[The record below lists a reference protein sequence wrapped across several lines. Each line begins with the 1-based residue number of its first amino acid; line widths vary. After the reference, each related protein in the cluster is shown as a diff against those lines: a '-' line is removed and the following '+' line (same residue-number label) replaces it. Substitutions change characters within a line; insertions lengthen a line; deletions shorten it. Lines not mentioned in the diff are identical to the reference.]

1 MALSLGELI
10 AYIDVETSGAEL
22 KLSEFQRKLDR
33 TGSSVSGKFKDVGS
47 RVSDVGGEVG
57 GVGRDLTKL
66 TAPAGAAALA
76 VGGITAALGWGR
88 LTSIDSAQAQ
98 LRGLGYEAEDVERIS
113 AQVSSALEGGM
124 MDLGSGTRVAAGALA
139 AGVSEGKELERYIGL
154 VDAAAI
160 GMNATTDE
168 TALIFNRIEGTGK
181 VMRTELDMVE
191 QRMPGFSSALAKHL
205 GVSTEEFQKMVTDGK
220 VSADDFKD
228 VMENFAGGMAN
239 EYSKSWEGMVSNTKA
254 YVGIIGQSL
263 LGGVFEQSKD
273 SIAGLIEWLKDP
285 EVQARAAELGQ
296 SIGSAFSQ
304 VVGVV
309 RGVIDWFLQLDGTWQ
324 KVILAAVG
332 FAVAIGPVLII
343 LGKIIG
349 TVGTMISV
357 VGTVIGWVSKL
368 SVVFTWVGKVISLA
382 SWALRAL
389 WVVMAANPVGA
400 IIAGI
405 TLLVAGLVW
414 FFTKTETGKKIWEKV
429 WGAIKAA
436 AGAVADWFV
445 NNALPLFV
453 AAWDGIKA
461 AALAVADWVTGTLVP
476 WLQSA
481 WEAIASAAKWLYESV
496 IKPVWNGIKVAIALV
511 VAAVMTYIDLWMAVF
526 RTVVA
531 PVFKWLYNSV
541 IKPVWNAIKAAI
553 SAVVAW
559 FKDTAVPFL
568 KTAIDVAKTTF
579 ENFKRGL
586 QIIWR
591 FVKDRVINPVF
602 NWFKGTVVAGL
613 TSAVQ
618 TIKAK
623 FEQFKL
629 GLRIIWSFIKNTVIN
644 PVYSWFKGTV
654 VNGLASAVQTVRS
667 KFESFKNGLNTIWKN
682 IKSKVIDPV
691 YRWFKDTVV
700 GGLKAATDKIKDAF
714 NTMKD
719 AVGKAWDKVKEK
731 AKAPIKFVVDTV
743 INKGIVKNFNKIAGK
758 FGVSKMSEVSVGFAS
773 GGVLPGYTPGRDVH
787 SFYSPSLGRLDLSG
801 GEAIM
806 RPEFTRAVGGAAGVK
821 KLNHQAINGQLRTDA
836 FASGGVW
843 NGPRHAYA
851 GGGVVGW
858 LKNKTSKA
866 ANWLQDKASWVK
878 DVVSDPLGT
887 FKKFASGLLDNVP
900 AAGVMTDLGKAAVN
914 KAAGWIGDFLKG
926 KGEVG
931 GEGSGYSGPL
941 GSGGSLADAS
951 RRARRHGLTMTS
963 GYRPGAR
970 TSSGSLS
977 MHGLNRARDYSNSYG
992 PTPQMMAF
1000 AREMLRETRPTE
1012 LLYSPLGSA
1021 NLHRGGRQYAN
1032 TGAVKRL
1039 HYNHVHVAFKK
1050 GGVLGHLGQ
1059 GYASGTLNATP
1070 GWHMVGE
1077 QGPELVRFK
1086 GGEQVK
1092 NTRETAEKLA
1102 STFGG
1107 SREDFLEFAEIVAEK
1122 VREGSKEG
1130 VSAGLSG
1137 SAGRARNTARMGV
1150 L

>member
-10 AYIDVETSGAEL
+10 AFIDVETSGAEL
-22 KLSEFQRKLDR
+22 KLSEFQRKLER

-47 RVSDVGGEVG
+47 KVSNVGGEVG

-88 LTSIDSAQAQ
+88 LTSVDSAQAQ
-98 LRGLGYEAEDVERIS
+98 LKGLGYEAGDVERIS

-160 GMNATTDE
+160 GMNTTTDE

-191 QRMPGFSSALAKHL
+191 QRMPGFSNAMAEHL
-205 GVSTEEFQKMVTDGK
+205 GVSSEKFQEMVSDGK
-220 VSADDFKD
+220 VSSDDFKD
-228 VMENFAGGMAN
+228 VMESFAGGMAN

-254 YVGIIGQSL
+254 YVGMIGQSL
-263 LGGVFEQSKD
+263 LGGVFEQSKE

-285 EVQARAAELGQ
+285 EVQGRAAELGQ

-304 VVGVV
+304 VVGIV

-324 KVILAAVG
+324 KVILAAAG
-332 FAVAIGPVLII
+332 FAVAIGPVLIL
-343 LGKIIG
+343 LGKII
-349 TVGTMISV
+349 TSVGTMITV
-357 VGTVIGWVSKL
+357 AGTVIGWISKL
-368 SVVFTWVGKVISLA
+368 SAVFGAVGKVISLA
-382 SWALRAL
+382 SWALKGL
-389 WVVMAANPVGA
+389 WAVMAANPVGA

-414 FFTKTETGKKIWEKV
+414 FFTKTETGQKIWEKV

-445 NNALPLFV
+445 NNVLPMFV

-461 AALAVADWVTGTLVP
+461 AASVVADWVTGTLVP
-476 WLQSA
+476 ALQSA
-481 WEAIASAAKWLYESV
+481 WQAIASAAQWLYNSV

-511 VAAVMTYIDLWMAVF
+511 VAAVMTYMDLWKAIF
-526 RTVVA
+526 QKTVA
-531 PVFKWLYNSV
+531 PLFRWLHKTV
-541 IKPVWNAIKAAI
+541 IVPVWNAIKAAI
-553 SAVVAW
+553 SAVVNW
-559 FKDTAVPFL
+559 FKNTAVPFL
-568 KTAIDVAKTTF
+568 KAAVDVAKRTF

-586 QIIWR
+586 QVIWR
-591 FVKDRVINPVF
+591 FIRNSVINPVF
-602 NWFKGTVVAGL
+602 NWFKNTVVAGL
-613 TSAVQ
+613 SSAVR

-654 VNGLASAVQTVRS
+654 VNGLASAVQTVKA
-667 KFESFKNGLNTIWKN
+667 KFEAFKNGLNTIWKN
-682 IKSKVIDPV
+682 VKNSVINPV

-700 GGLKAATDKIKDAF
+700 GGLKAATDKIKTAF
-714 NTMKD
+714 NKMKD
-719 AVGKAWDKVKEK
+719 SVGKAWDKVKSK

-843 NGPRHAYA
+843 NARHSYA
-851 GGGVVGW
+851 GGGALDW
-858 LKNKTSKA
+858 LKNKTSDA
-866 ANWLQDKASWVK
+866 ANWIKDKASWVK

-887 FKKFASGLLDNVP
+887 FTKFATGLLDNVP
-900 AAGVMTDLGKAAVN
+900 AAGVMTDLGKAAVK
-914 KAAGWIGDFLKG
+914 KAAGWIGNFLKG

-951 RRARRHGLTMTS
+951 RRARKHGLTMTS

-977 MHGLNRARDYSNSYG
+977 MHGLGRARDYSNSYG

-1012 LLYSPLGSA
+1012 LLYTPLGSA

-1050 GGVLGHLGQ
+1050 GGVLDHLGQ

-1077 QGPELVRFK
+1077 QGPELIRFK

-1092 NTRETAEKLA
+1092 NTRETIRGTA
-1102 STFGG
+1102 GG
-1107 SREDFLEFAEIVAEK
+1107 LSEEEMTRFARIVAAE
-1122 VREGSKEG
+1122 VGTGAREGVTDG
-1130 VSAGLSG
+1130 MRG
-1137 SAGRARNTARMGV
+1137 SAGRARTTTRMGAV
-1150 L
+1150 